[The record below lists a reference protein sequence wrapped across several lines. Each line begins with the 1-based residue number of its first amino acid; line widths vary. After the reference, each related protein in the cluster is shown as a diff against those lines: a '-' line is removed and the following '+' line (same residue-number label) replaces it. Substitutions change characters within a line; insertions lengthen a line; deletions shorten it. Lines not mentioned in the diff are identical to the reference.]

1 MFYAKFNDMNKIII
15 IDNYDSF
22 TYNLVHLVEKIT
34 NEDVLVMRNDE
45 VDFDAL
51 DSCERIILSP
61 GPGLPKDAGLMPE
74 VIRRYAGQKPLLGV
88 CLGHQAV
95 SEFLGARLYNLE
107 RVMHGIATPISITE
121 RGVVLYRG
129 VPDGI
134 AVGRYHS
141 WAVDESSLP
150 NDVHVTSRDESG
162 CVMSIESKSRQLFG
176 VQYHPESILS
186 QFGEDVLSNFIR
198 YQP

>member
-1 MFYAKFNDMNKIII
+1 MNKIII

-45 VDFDAL
+45 VNFTAL
-51 DSCERIILSP
+51 DTCERIILSP

-74 VIRRYAGQKPLLGV
+74 VIRRYAGQKPILGV

-95 SEFLGARLYNLE
+95 SEYLGGKLYNLE

-121 RGVVLYRG
+121 RCEVLYRG

-134 AVGRYHS
+134 SVGRYHS
-141 WAVDESSLP
+141 WAVDASPLP
-150 NDVHVTSRDESG
+150 GDVHVTSLDESG
-162 CVMSIESKSRQLFG
+162 CVMSIECKSRQLFG

-186 QFGEDVLSNFIR
+186 QFGEEVLSNFIH
-198 YQP
+198 YHI

>member
-1 MFYAKFNDMNKIII
+1 MNKIII

-45 VDFDAL
+45 VNFNAL
-51 DSCERIILSP
+51 DTCERIILSP
-61 GPGLPKDAGLMPE
+61 GPGLPKNAGLMPD
-74 VIRRYAGQKPLLGV
+74 VISRYAGQKPILGV

-95 SEFLGARLYNLE
+95 SEYLGGKLYNLE
-107 RVMHGIATPISITE
+107 RVMHGIATPISIT
-121 RGVVLYRG
+121 RSSDVLYKS

-134 AVGRYHS
+134 LVGRYHS
-141 WAVDESSLP
+141 WAVDELTLP
-150 NDVHVTSRDESG
+150 DDVHVTSRDATG
-162 CVMSIESKSRQLFG
+162 CVMSIECRRRHLFG

-186 QFGEDVLSNFIR
+186 QFGEEVLSNFIQ
-198 YQP
+198 YHI